1 MRPPC
6 AQEGVVREDFGDG
19 AIREE
24 LTLDPELLGLD
35 QFEDDDDEED
45 EEEPKVQNN

>member
-1 MRPPC
+1 M
-6 AQEGVVREDFGDG
+6 REDFGDG